1 MAPSRGEAVPDLRR
15 RGQAKVI
22 VAALVLGV
30 AASVGAAAY
39 AVNTTHDRQFAPGSS
54 NQCDLPLEQR
64 NGGWFCPTH

>member
-30 AASVGAAAY
+30 AAY